1 MGTMII
7 RGEAGRI
14 EGLEGNLFELTG
26 GYSDG
31 LPEVSKLSSRM
42 PCFHLA
48 ERAPFD

>member
-1 MGTMII
+1 MGTTIVS
-7 RGEAGRI
+7 GEAGRI
-14 EGLEGNLFELTG
+14 EGMECNLFELTG
-26 GYSDG
+26 GFSEG